1 MNISISRQV
10 RIALAGLALAG
21 ACVTA
26 HAAPVSF
33 TVPLAVTQEV
43 PPVQTSGSA
52 SVALTYDAATRVMTW
67 NVTYSGLS
75 SDATM
80 AHLHGPAGAG
90 KNAGVFVW
98 LSEKGAPVM
107 SPFKGQATLTPEQAQ
122 AFMAGQTYINV
133 HTKDHPGGEI
143 RGQVMPPSGGY

>member
-33 TVPLAVTQEV
+33 TVPLAGTQEV
-43 PPVQTSGSA
+43 QPVQTSGSA

-80 AHLHGPAGAG
+80 AHLHGPARAG
-90 KNAGVFVW
+90 NKPGVVVLLSKNGPPLNSTFNCPAT
-98 LSEKGAPVM
+98 
-107 SPFKGQATLTPEQAQ
+107 FKNQKAQ